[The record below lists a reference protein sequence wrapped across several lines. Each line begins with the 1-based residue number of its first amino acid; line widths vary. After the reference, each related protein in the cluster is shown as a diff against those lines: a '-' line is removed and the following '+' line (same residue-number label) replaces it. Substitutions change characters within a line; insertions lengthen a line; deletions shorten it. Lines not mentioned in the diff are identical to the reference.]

1 MENLGFEEDIQMTHQ
16 DEDYE
21 DYRTPDTS
29 KIGQTSFT
37 EPTSTEA
44 TSTLQLRQKVK
55 LDKNNA

>member
-21 DYRTPDTS
+21 DYRTLDTS

-37 EPTSTEA
+37 EPTSTEVK
-44 TSTLQLRQKVK
+44 STLQLRQKVK